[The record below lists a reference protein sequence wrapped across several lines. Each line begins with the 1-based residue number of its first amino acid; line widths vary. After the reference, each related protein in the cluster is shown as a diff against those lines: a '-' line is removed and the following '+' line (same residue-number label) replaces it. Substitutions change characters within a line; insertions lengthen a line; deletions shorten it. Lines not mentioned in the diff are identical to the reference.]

1 MYRIKY
7 SQSFIKERI
16 AATVRELTES
26 GVINPNT
33 VFLVMLNGGVWFA
46 SHLFDE
52 IPDMLNEVYFI
63 KGHSYHGS
71 SRGEFVW
78 DISPEPSLQ
87 NRQIV
92 VLDDIC
98 DSGHTTNAIYDAL
111 CPLTNNVSFITLLRR
126 SSCALKSGVKLHS
139 CIIDESDDFFVGCG
153 LDDYGAGRMLPFVGI
168 VPKNE

>member
-7 SQSFIKERI
+7 SQSFVQERI

-63 KGHSYHGS
+63 KGHSYQGAT
-71 SRGEFVW
+71 RGEFIW
-78 DISPEPSLQ
+78 DLSPEPGLQ
-87 NRQIV
+87 NRQVV

-111 CPLTNNVSFITLLRR
+111 RPLTSQVSFLTLLRR
-126 SSCALKSGVKLHS
+126 TTCAIKPEVTLYS
-139 CIIDESDDFFVGCG
+139 CIIDDSDDFFVGCG
-153 LDDYGAGRMLPFVGI
+153 LDDYGAARMLPFVGVI
-168 VPKNE
+168 PKDE